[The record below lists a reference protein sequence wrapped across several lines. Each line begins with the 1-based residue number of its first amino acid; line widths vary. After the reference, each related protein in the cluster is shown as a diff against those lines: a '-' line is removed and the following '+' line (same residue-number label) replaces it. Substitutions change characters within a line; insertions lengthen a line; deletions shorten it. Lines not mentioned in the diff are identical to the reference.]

1 MFRFAPVF
9 VLILALAGCMTPS
22 NEGQGAGLADTRV
35 TFASPDP
42 EGGPIIF
49 EFYADGTGLLVFD
62 ELAERG
68 QTPLTWRVDGSQFCL
83 SSQERPRDECGE
95 FTLNGTTLTLVDMD
109 DMIGTVTPL

>member
-1 MFRFAPVF
+1 MFRSSALS

-22 NEGQGAGLADTRV
+22 DDGHGAGIADTRI

-62 ELAERG
+62 EVAERG
-68 QTPLTWRVDGSQFCL
+68 QTPLNWRVEGAQVCL
-83 SSQERPRDECGE
+83 SSQERPRDECSA
-95 FTLNGTTLTLVDMD
+95 FTLIGTTLTLVDVD
-109 DMIGTVTPL
+109 DMVGTVTPL